1 MAMNKKERD
10 QYQQAMIMLSLRHT
24 FPSPPTLNAS
34 DEVPFVQGF
43 HAKFYITSV
52 VATVSEACTSKI
64 EHSTYK
70 SDRTTSQRPLTLHHS
85 KLDALQDIRYQME
98 QEFSRK
104 LYQIDQQ
111 IEAERAAS
119 QQA

>member
-1 MAMNKKERD
+1 MAMSKKERD
-10 QYQQAMIMLSLRHT
+10 QYQQAVTMLSLRHT
-24 FPSPPTLNAS
+24 FPLPPTLNAS

-43 HAKFYITSV
+43 HASFYISSV
-52 VATVSEACTSKI
+52 VAKVTEACTTKI
-64 EHSTYK
+64 EHSTRQ
-70 SDRTTSQRPLTLHHS
+70 SDRTTSQRPLALHHS

-98 QEFSRK
+98 QEFSRQ

-111 IEAERAAS
+111 IEAERAAG